1 MKTTIFRI
9 FLMVFMLLAA
19 SCNPGLPVVTQ
30 PPGSDP
36 TPGSTATSPGVESA
50 LPTETAP
57 EITAT
62 PGQIVLNPLTGLPVQ
77 DASLL
82 DKRPV
87 IVKVQ
92 NVPRESRPQ
101 WGLSQADHVYE
112 YYIEYGDTRFAAV
125 YYGIRPEQIGPVR
138 SARHFDM
145 QLIDMYQAVL
155 LYGGAYEDLEQEMLS
170 SEFGNRLIREGQNT
184 SQVFYRYE
192 PAGTNYLMANIT
204 RLDEVYDFYEIEDA
218 RPEFPE
224 IAFSENPVS
233 KGLPADVV
241 RIRFSGSMY
250 NRWDYDPLSQRYY
263 RSSEVVSGMDEEYAP
278 LYDRGSGE
286 QIAADN
292 LVVIFTRYNRVP
304 DFNEV
309 FDVPL
314 EGSGT
319 AYAMRDGQIFELVW
333 IRDESGGMVTFSNKD
348 GTPYSFKPGNTWFS
362 ILGLQ
367 SEVMQQ
373 ERNWQ
378 FTLYMP

>member
-1 MKTTIFRI
+1 MKLSVFSKFLIITT
-9 FLMVFMLLAA
+9 LLAA
-19 SCNPGLPVVTQ
+19 GCSPELPVASEAPVVVLTPDIVTVTAEY
-30 PPGSDP
+30 GVAATT
-36 TPGSTATSPGVESA
+36 TPEPVITATSNSEA
-50 LPTETAP
+50 
-57 EITAT
+57 I
-62 PGQIVLNPLTGLPVQ
+62 NPLTGLPVQ
-77 DASLL
+77 DAGLL

-125 YYGIRPEQIGPVR
+125 YYGNRPEQIGPVR

-145 QLIDMYQAVL
+145 QLIEMYQAVL
-155 LYGGAYEDLEQEMLS
+155 LYGGAYEDLEQEMLA

-184 SQVFYRYE
+184 AQVFYRFE
-192 PAGTNYLMANIT
+192 PAGTNYLMVNIT
-204 RLDEVYDFYEIEDA
+204 RLDEVYDFYKIDDIK
-218 RPEFPE
+218 PELPGISFKEVPD
-224 IAFSENPVS
+224 SES
-233 KGLPADVV
+233 LPADVV

-250 NRWDYDPLSQRYY
+250 NRWDYDPSTQRYY
-263 RSSEVVSGMDEEYAP
+263 RSSEVVSGMNEDYAP
-278 LYDRGSGE
+278 LYDRGNGE

-292 LVVIFTRYNRVP
+292 LVVIFTRYNQVP

-314 EGSGT
+314 AGSGT
-319 AYAMRDGQIFELVW
+319 AYGIRNGQIFELVW
-333 IRDESGGMVTFSNKD
+333 ARNESGGMFTLSNKD

-362 ILGLQ
+362 ILGSQ
-367 SEVMQQ
+367 SKITQK

-378 FTLYMP
+378 FTMYIP